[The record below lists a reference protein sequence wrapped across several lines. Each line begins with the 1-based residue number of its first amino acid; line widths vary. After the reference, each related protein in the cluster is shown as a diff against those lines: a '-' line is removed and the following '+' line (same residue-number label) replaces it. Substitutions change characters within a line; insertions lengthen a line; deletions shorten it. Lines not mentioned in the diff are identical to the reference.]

1 VRSNRL
7 SIVVGGEAGQGVESN
22 GAGFAKAFTRSGL
35 YVYAYPDF
43 MSRIRGGY
51 NFYQVRTSDE
61 PIYSH
66 TNEIN
71 LLMAFN
77 EESVAVHRDQIT
89 PGGGIIYDQGLKIDA
104 NDLTQRGLKAFSA
117 PLIKIAE
124 EHGSRIMMNMAALG
138 VAGGLVEFPFE
149 HMAAVIQ
156 QNFKRKGTQVVDA
169 NLRVARTAYD
179 YALNNWAADFAW
191 KLPGLP
197 DQPTRILPNGNQAIG
212 MGAIAGGC
220 RFISGYP
227 MTPAT
232 SVLEYLTS
240 QANRYGIVSKQ
251 MEDEISACL
260 MAIGASHAGA
270 RSMTSTSGGGF
281 CLMVEA
287 LGLAGCAETP
297 LVIVLAQRGGP
308 STGLPTRTEQP
319 DLEFA
324 IHASHGEFPRI
335 ILAPGTVEQCFEAGW
350 RAFNLA
356 EKYQC
361 PVIVMTDLFQAFAIR
376 SVELDAIDFSSV
388 TIDRGELLSN
398 EDIEAL
404 PNGFA
409 RYKVTESGISPR
421 AVPGHPKT
429 VYVAVG
435 DEHTEEGRIT
445 EDVDIRIAQM
455 DKRMRKLETAV
466 EEMRAPEQYGADDAE
481 ITLACWGSLYGSV
494 REAVDQLNE
503 DGIKANMLH
512 FVDMW
517 PFPEAKVTPL
527 VERARRLIVVEQNY
541 TGQLANLI
549 RLHTGRKADHKMNKY
564 DGRQIT
570 AAEIVAKVK
579 AEVTVHV

>member
-1 VRSNRL
+1 MRTNRL
-7 SIVVGGEAGQGVESN
+7 TIVVGGEAGQGVESN
-22 GAGFAKAFTRSGL
+22 GAGLAKAFTRSGL
-35 YVYAYPDF
+35 YVNAFSDF

-51 NFYQVRTSDE
+51 NFYQVRTADE
-61 PIYSH
+61 SLYSH
-66 TNEIN
+66 TDEID
-71 LLMAFN
+71 LLLAFN
-77 EESVAVHRDQIT
+77 EDAVVIHRDKIT
-89 PGGGIIYDQGLKIDA
+89 PGGGVIYDQALKIDA
-104 NDLTQRGLKAFSA
+104 DDLTRRGLKPFAV
-117 PLIKIAE
+117 PLVKIAE

-138 VAGGLVEFPFE
+138 VAGGLVAFPFD
-149 HMAAVIQ
+149 HMATVIE
-156 QNFKRKGTQVVDA
+156 QNFRRKGATVVDA

-179 YALNNWAADFAW
+179 YAADHWAADFEW
-191 KLPGLP
+191 RLPGVP
-197 DQPTRILPNGNQAIG
+197 NQPMRILPNGNQAIG

-232 SVLEYLTS
+232 SILEYLTAQS
-240 QANRYGIVSKQ
+240 NRYGIVTKQ

-260 MAIGASHAGA
+260 MAIGANHAGA
-270 RSMTSTSGGGF
+270 RAMTATSGGGF

-335 ILAPGTVEQCFEAGW
+335 IIAPGTIEQCFEAGW

-376 SVELDAIDFSSV
+376 SVDVDAIDFSSV
-388 TIDRGELLSN
+388 AIDRG
-398 EDIEAL
+398 AL
-404 PNGFA
+404 MTKEEVDALTGPYN
-409 RYKVTESGISPR
+409 RYEVTESGISPR
-421 AVPGHPKT
+421 AVPGHPKA

-435 DEHTEEGRIT
+435 DEHTVDGHIT
-445 EDVDIRIAQM
+445 EDVDIRNAQM
-455 DKRMRKLETAV
+455 EKRMRKLEAAV
-466 EEMRAPEQYGADDAE
+466 EEMRPPEKYGVDDAD
-481 ITLACWGSLYGSV
+481 ITLACWGSLYGPV
-494 REAVDQLNE
+494 REAVNRLNR
-503 DGIKANMLH
+503 DGIPANMLH
-512 FVDMW
+512 FVDLW

-527 VERARRLIVVEQNY
+527 VKAARRLIVVEQNF

-549 RLHTGRKADHKMNKY
+549 ALHTGRRADRKINKY
-564 DGRQIT
+564 DGRQISPE
-570 AAEIVAKVK
+570 EIVAKIK
-579 AEVTVHV
+579 SEVAVHV